1 MCPENRAY
9 IIPSPAITHI
19 PVGIKLIG
27 LKSSNQNGALQIN
40 TPSSY
45 LAISELIA
53 RLLDGKIFNQSPL
66 NLQELTNK
74 LPQTAVVS
82 ENEGIILIDYLGMPY
97 ILLKGDSK
105 WIPYPQSSPTPAKNI
120 PVK

>member
-1 MCPENRAY
+1 M
-9 IIPSPAITHI
+9 
-19 PVGIKLIG
+19 IG